1 MTNYIDLLIEAQKVR
16 ERYINNLEKYLK
28 IIKRRAKKILGE
40 DTKVYLFGS
49 FLKGNFGP
57 KSDIDI
63 LIVSPKVPI
72 QVGKKSEILIYLKKG
87 FSAYHPFEIHLATP
101 EIFEN
106 WYKNFIKEDIKE
118 I

>member
-1 MTNYIDLLIEAQKVR
+1 MRYIDLLIERQKVR
-16 ERYINNLEKYLK
+16 ERYIKNINKYLQL
-28 IIKRRAKKILGE
+28 IKKRAKKILGN

-57 KSDIDI
+57 NSDIDV
-63 LIVSPKVPI
+63 LVVSPKAPI
-72 QVGKKSEILIYLKKG
+72 EAGKKSGILLYLKKG
-87 FSAYHPFEIHLATP
+87 FSVYNPLEIHLATP

-106 WYKNFIKEDIKE
+106 WYKKFIKKDIKE

>member
-1 MTNYIDLLIEAQKVR
+1 MRYIDLLIERQKVR
-16 ERYINNLEKYLK
+16 ERYIKNINKYLQL
-28 IIKRRAKKILGE
+28 IKKRAKKILGN

-57 KSDIDI
+57 NSDIDV
-63 LIVSPKVPI
+63 LVVSPKAPI
-72 QVGKKSEILIYLKKG
+72 EAGKKSEILVYLKRG

-106 WYKNFIKEDIKE
+106 WYKKFIKKDIKE

>member
-1 MTNYIDLLIEAQKVR
+1 MRYSDLLIERQKVR
-16 ERYINNLEKYLK
+16 ERYIKNINKYLQL
-28 IIKRRAKKILGE
+28 IKKRAKKILGN

-57 KSDIDI
+57 NSDIDV
-63 LIVSPKVPI
+63 LVVSPKAPI
-72 QVGKKSEILIYLKKG
+72 EAGKKSEILLYLKRG
-87 FSAYHPFEIHLATP
+87 FSVYHPFEIHLTTP

-106 WYKNFIKEDIKE
+106 WYKKFIKKDIKE